1 MAGADITQF
10 TRLDKLMQAAAGRTA
25 RQAAKPLEGDTG
37 HIFMLGKITREQL
50 VDTIRLQLA
59 GMGFVLGSFQRHR
72 LQAIFQLYLGTESH
86 GLETDGLR
94 TYLVRG
100 LYGRALQRDLQI
112 YPNPSICTR
121 FPSRKYSAVTSLKEM
136 STAATSAGVTVHR
149 PWIRLARSSVSIVP
163 DDTIRA

>member
-94 TYLVRG
+94 TYLCL
-100 LYGRALQRDLQI
+100 LY
-112 YPNPSICTR
+112 
-121 FPSRKYSAVTSLKEM
+121 TSD
-136 STAATSAGVTVHR
+136 AA
-149 PWIRLARSSVSIVP
+149 
-163 DDTIRA
+163 DE

>member
-112 YPNPSICTR
+112 PQPIDMYTFSFTQIFRCHL
-121 FPSRKYSAVTSLKEM
+121 LK
-136 STAATSAGVTVHR
+136 R
-149 PWIRLARSSVSIVP
+149 
-163 DDTIRA
+163 

>member
-72 LQAIFQLYLGTESH
+72 LQSIFQLYLGTESH

-112 YPNPSICTR
+112 PQPIDMYTFSFTQ
-121 FPSRKYSAVTSLKEM
+121 YSAVTSLKEI

>member
-1 MAGADITQF
+1 MAGADIPQF

-100 LYGRALQRDLQI
+100 LYGRALQR
-112 YPNPSICTR
+112 
-121 FPSRKYSAVTSLKEM
+121 
-136 STAATSAGVTVHR
+136 AGVTVHR

>member
-1 MAGADITQF
+1 
-10 TRLDKLMQAAAGRTA
+10 MQAAAGRTA

-112 YPNPSICTR
+112 PQPIDMYTFSFTQIFRLSPR
-121 FPSRKYSAVTSLKEM
+121 LK
-136 STAATSAGVTVHR
+136 R
-149 PWIRLARSSVSIVP
+149 
-163 DDTIRA
+163 

>member
-112 YPNPSICTR
+112 PQPIDMYTFSFTQIFRCHHALRDKHGVYVCLRDGIP
-121 FPSRKYSAVTSLKEM
+121 YM
-136 STAATSAGVTVHR
+136 ATSGLI
-149 PWIRLARSSVSIVP
+149 IRSDPAE
-163 DDTIRA
+163 

>member
-10 TRLDKLMQAAAGRTA
+10 TRLDELMQTAAGRTT
-25 RQAAKPLEGDTG
+25 RQSAKPLESNTG
-37 HIFMLGKITREQL
+37 HIFMLGKIACEQL
-50 VDTIRLQLA
+50 VDALRLQLA

-72 LQAIFQLYLGTESH
+72 LQAIFQLYLRTESH

-112 YPNPSICTR
+112 PQPIDMYT
-121 FPSRKYSAVTSLKEM
+121 FPSRKYSAVTSLKEI

>member
-112 YPNPSICTR
+112 PQPIDMPR